1 MDQQNAEI
9 TIGDYTQIAVEQ
21 LGPMI
26 TGTSGTTIDI
36 RKYAVLVAA
45 LAGSVKLIEQLS
57 PISIFST
64 ATEPVSPKHNWF

>member
-36 RKYAVLVAA
+36 RNHVIIDNEHSFGLT
-45 LAGSVKLIEQLS
+45 GSVAVENID
-57 PISIFST
+57 
-64 ATEPVSPKHNWF
+64 W